1 MRNLTVK
8 TKLIATIAALAAA
21 SVAAIGGTYANF
33 TATPVTIGSNA
44 FTTGTLT
51 MSRSGSGAIFS
62 AAGMKIGDT
71 ATGSVTITNT
81 GSLQGHY
88 TLTGSS
94 AGNVALA
101 GQLKLK
107 IYKDVDNSGTAL
119 YDDTLSGFS
128 SVDLGTWNTSSEAH
142 TFYFHVSLP
151 SAGSDTADNL
161 VQGLTTTETFTWS
174 ATQA

>member
-1 MRNLTVK
+1 MRSLTVK

-62 AAGMKIGDT
+62 ASNMKIGSNV
-71 ATGSVTITNT
+71 TGSVTITNT
-81 GSLQGHY
+81 GSLAGVF
-88 TLTGSS
+88 TLTRSSVGS
-94 AGNVALA
+94 AALA
-101 GQLKLK
+101 GQLHLT
-107 IYKDVDNSGTAL
+107 IYEDVDNSAPAL
-119 YDDTLSGFS
+119 YDSALSGFS
-128 SVDLGTWNTSSEAH
+128 SQDLGTFNAGEPH

-151 SAGSDTADNL
+151 TTGSDAGDNL
-161 VQGLTTTETFTWS
+161 LQGLTTTETFTWS